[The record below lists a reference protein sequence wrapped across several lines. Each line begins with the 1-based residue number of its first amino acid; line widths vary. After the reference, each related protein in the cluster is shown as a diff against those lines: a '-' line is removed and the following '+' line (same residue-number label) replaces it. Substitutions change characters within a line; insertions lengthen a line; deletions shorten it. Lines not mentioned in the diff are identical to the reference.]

1 MIKAKA
7 FDQITKKD
15 EQDPPLRHKKTPT
28 LLDREWTER
37 VALLTRVRQGDEA
50 AIAELW
56 KRYRC
61 RLILPDAPVSE
72 PAVEPT
78 KKQGSWPM
86 RQKSSH
92 KKYFLDTPRGDCGR
106 RGA

>member
-28 LLDREWTER
+28 LL
-37 VALLTRVRQGDEA
+37 TRVRQGDEA
-50 AIAELW
+50 AIAEPW

-86 RQKSSH
+86 RQESSH